1 MNTSTTTLQVPMSK
15 KLKENAS
22 KVADEYGFS
31 SLQEVI
37 RLFLTKLAKKQ
48 IVVNIDETA
57 IPLSWKN
64 EKRYL
69 KMDEVFAK
77 GKNVFSASS
86 VEELMKQL
94 HS

>member
-1 MNTSTTTLQVPMSK
+1 MSK

-37 RLFLTKLAKKQ
+37 RLFLTKLARKQ
-48 IVVNIDETA
+48 ITVNIEETA
-57 IPLSWKN
+57 LPLSWKN

-69 KMDEVFAK
+69 KMDEDFAK
-77 GKNVFSASS
+77 GRNVKSFNT
-86 VEELMKQL
+86 VEELMKDL
-94 HS
+94 NS